1 MTPIQV
7 KHQIDQ
13 AEDMAKRNGFKLD
26 IGNDI
31 GIMSFDKAPYARG
44 VTVKALAS
52 FEEVIIYF
60 QGYEQMQRE
69 QQELDRATKDIK

>member
-7 KHQIDQ
+7 KHQIEQ

-26 IGNDI
+26 IGNDV
-31 GIMSFDKAPYARG
+31 GIVAERKPYKTG

-69 QQELDRATKDIK
+69 QQELDRATKDLK